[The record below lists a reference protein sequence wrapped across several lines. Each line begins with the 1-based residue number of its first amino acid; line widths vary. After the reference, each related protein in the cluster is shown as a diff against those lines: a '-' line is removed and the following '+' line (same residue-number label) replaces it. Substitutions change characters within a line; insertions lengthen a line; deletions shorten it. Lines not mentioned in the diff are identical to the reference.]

1 MKSIRFALCGA
12 LMLGA
17 GLKPV
22 AAAGDSRELVKFPAM
37 MTEHMLANMR
47 DHLRALDEI
56 MGELSVGNADKAATI
71 AEKRLGM
78 SSLER
83 HGAAHLAK
91 FMPEGMKAAG
101 TQLHRAASRFGIAV
115 KNAELAP
122 GREAQHEVYKA
133 LQNITSACIACHQ
146 GYRVR

>member
-1 MKSIRFALCGA
+1 MKPIRFALCGA
-12 LMLGA
+12 LMLSA

-22 AAAGDSRELVKFPAM
+22 TAAGDSRELVKFPAI
-37 MTEHMLANMR
+37 MTEHMLANML

-56 MGELSVGNADKAATI
+56 IGELSAGNADKAATI

-101 TQLHRAASRFGIAV
+101 TQLHRAASRFRIAV

-122 GREAQHEVYKA
+122 ERESRHEVFKA
-133 LQNITSACIACHQ
+133 MQNITSACIACHQ

>member
-1 MKSIRFALCGA
+1 MKYLKSAFCGA
-12 LMLGA
+12 LML
-17 GLKPV
+17 
-22 AAAGDSRELVKFPAM
+22 AAFSPATAQEDTRELVKFPPM
-37 MTEHMLANMR
+37 MAQHMLGNMR
-47 DHLRALDEI
+47 DHLRALNEI
-56 MGELSVGNADKAATI
+56 MGELAQGNADAAAKI
-71 AEKRLGM
+71 AESRLGM

-101 TQLHRAASRFGIAV
+101 TELHHAASRFGIAV

-133 LQNITSACIACHQ
+133 LEEVTSACIACHQ